1 MDQWSELRQQLNWTI
16 SQSRQSSRHTIQGLC
31 TLYSLHYRSQTSR
44 NSQPQLHCSSATA
57 TVYVFALESSWTSLS
72 VLLRNA
78 ATITLTV
85 SNTSSSKL
93 PAVVV
98 HRLARAASPL
108 APRSVATGT
117 PSERTPVHQHAS
129 LIIARPRQTS
139 HNCLCYRFRNMSTNG
154 HHGPQVLIFSP
165 AVYTA
170 CVVLSVDST
179 RRGSHAAGGDVLQ

>member
-16 SQSRQSSRHTIQGLC
+16 SQSQSSRHTIQGLC

-44 NSQPQLHCSSATA
+44 NFSELNCSSATA
-57 TVYVFALESSWTSLS
+57 TVYVFALESSWTNLS

-78 ATITLTV
+78 ATITHSQFQTQVVASSLT
-85 SNTSSSKL
+85 
-93 PAVVV
+93 VVV
-98 HRLARAASPL
+98 HRLARVASPL

-117 PSERTPVHQHAS
+117 PGERTPVHQHAS

-139 HNCLCYRFRNMSTNG
+139 HNSLCYRFRNLSTNG
-154 HHGPQVLIFSP
+154 HRGPQVLIFSP